1 MENNVMN
8 DELEQAE
15 FWFKRKDGK
24 RYYAKQEGDRI
35 VLLNSHDKG
44 EKIRFSKDKLEKDI
58 KDNEIIDYGIE

>member
-1 MENNVMN
+1 MQMDKDF
-8 DELEQAE
+8 DEAQ

-35 VLLNSHDKG
+35 VLLNSHDKD
-44 EKIRFSKDKLEKDI
+44 EKIRFSKDKLQQDI